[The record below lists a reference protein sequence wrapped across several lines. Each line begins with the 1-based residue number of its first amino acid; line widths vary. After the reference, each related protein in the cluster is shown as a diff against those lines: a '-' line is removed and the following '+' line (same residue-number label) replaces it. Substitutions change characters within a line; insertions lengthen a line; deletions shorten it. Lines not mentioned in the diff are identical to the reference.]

1 MFTPTFEPFSAAGV
15 PGVGPGRT
23 PVQTWT
29 DLADVVCAY
38 AYAGEGWWAMELPQ
52 LATFKL
58 DLSARSTIRVFARP
72 GASRDLIEDLY
83 RRSVVPLFMQALG
96 RETLHASAVNGER
109 GVLAFCGDRGTGKS
123 TIAYGLAR
131 RGFAQHADDTLV
143 LNLDAGAVKTV
154 PLQFAPRLRPAART
168 FFGYG
173 AGISD
178 FPDGQETRAEP
189 LATVFI
195 LRRDDA
201 CGDPRVRRLPPPAAF
216 DALLRHAHCFE
227 PGNPVQRRRL
237 LQNYLD
243 ISTKVPVFGVSFAPG
258 LEGLERLLDKLLQ
271 AAVTPGLAAIER
283 LTQ

>member
-1 MFTPTFEPFSAAGV
+1 M
-15 PGVGPGRT
+15 
-23 PVQTWT
+23 QTWT

-58 DLSARSTIRVFARP
+58 DASARSTIRVFARP
-72 GASRDLIEDLY
+72 GADRAMIEDLY

-96 RETLHASAVNGER
+96 RETMHASAVSGSR

-123 TIAYGLAR
+123 TIAYALAR
-131 RGFAQHADDTLV
+131 RGLAQHADDTLV
-143 LNLDAGAVKTV
+143 LSFDNGAVRTV
-154 PLQFAPRLRPAART
+154 PLQFTPRLRPAART
-168 FFGYG
+168 FFGHG
-173 AGISD
+173 AGIGD
-178 FPDGQETRAEP
+178 FPESHDTHAEP

-201 CGDPRVRRLPPPAAF
+201 CSEPRVTRLTPPAAF
-216 DALLRHAHCFE
+216 EALLRHAHCFE

-243 ISTKVPVFGVSFAPG
+243 VSTKVPVFGVTFAPG
-258 LEGLERLLDKLLQ
+258 LDGLERLLDRLLQ
-271 AAVTPGLAAIER
+271 AAGTRSLAAVEGLA
-283 LTQ
+283 Q